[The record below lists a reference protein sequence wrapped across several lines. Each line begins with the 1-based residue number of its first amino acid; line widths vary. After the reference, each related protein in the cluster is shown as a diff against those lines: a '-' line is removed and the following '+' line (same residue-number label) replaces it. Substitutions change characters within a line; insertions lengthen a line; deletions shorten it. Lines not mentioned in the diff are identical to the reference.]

1 MNQTKIWFFIIFYL
15 ILGSTGVTLPLAFNG
30 FIINDV
36 AIGLVTIVISTV
48 GYASIERNLY
58 LHDNNAK
65 KLELVINYG
74 VIVLFFLATIF
85 VSILISQK
93 HDILPLSIAVLA
105 YIGSCSLWWYQNRN
119 NDNFSDN
126 QSALGGNS
134 NQFKS

>member
-58 LHDNNAK
+58 LHDNHAK

-85 VSILISQK
+85 VSILISQN

-119 NDNFSDN
+119 NNNFSDN